1 MQAGKKRILIAEPDP
16 DMLFIV
22 GTALQKAGYSVEAN
36 AAGVCILDQEN
47 SWPDLF
53 ILDKDLPTIDGLAVC
68 KYLRIKQDTREIPI
82 IVLSSYA
89 IRDKARK
96 AGATAFIR
104 KPFQMQELLKSVEKC
119 TNGQRQR
126 G

>member
-1 MQAGKKRILIAEPDP
+1 MHVGKKRILIAEPDP

-22 GTALQKAGYSVEAN
+22 GTALQKAGYAVEAN
-36 AAGVCILDQEN
+36 DAGVCILDQKT

-89 IRDKARK
+89 IKNKAHK

-104 KPFQMQELLKSVEKC
+104 KPFQMQELLRSVEKYMS
-119 TNGQRQR
+119 GGSQRV
-126 G
+126 